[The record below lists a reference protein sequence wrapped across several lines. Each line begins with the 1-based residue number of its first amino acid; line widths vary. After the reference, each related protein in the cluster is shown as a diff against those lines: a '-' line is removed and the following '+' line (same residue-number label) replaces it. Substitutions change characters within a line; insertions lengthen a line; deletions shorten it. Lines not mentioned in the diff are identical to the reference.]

1 MPKANYLQFNTAI
14 ITYPSDYDGLLS
26 IGLIVDKFQSI
37 CKPTTKILV
46 AREDPDEE
54 IQRVHFH
61 CYYDDEIRK
70 QCSTSY
76 FDIKLPEKVVV
87 FIKEDK
93 TREYRLLDDL
103 ASELGW
109 DTDDVMVAKL
119 NDYFEKENKW
129 NSYEILDVAHPNI
142 QLKRDY
148 YGDKYCMLKYVVK
161 QKLIARSNFNL
172 EEELAYLKREHD
184 TLMEKV
190 EELTEKKCLKEVK
203 IVTVDELI
211 ELGEKYL
218 KKQQR
223 KKLTPIQKRKRGRK
237 SNNQFDQEVKEFVED
252 LRLLVLQRKLTQSEI
267 MNKIKNN
274 PQWWY
279 VYCKNVINYRQLI
292 NDMFKTAPPCKPKRN
307 YNLNF
312 WLPRKLHN
320 YILWLDDWVRRYTLG
335 EKMESRP
342 KGLVLIG
349 PSRTGKTTLMSL
361 IGEFSYIKNVWNVD
375 NWEGS
380 TAFTIMDDMDAGD
393 EGKGLSF
400 CWFKPFFGAQDAVT
414 VTDKF
419 KPKRD
424 IYNGKPLI
432 WINNYDYTETFQSKT
447 AQDYI
452 RKNMEIVYIDE
463 PLFEKRGEWIEG
475 HSDYVEFDP
484 KSTWYFKN
492 VVVQNLKCPKCNGV
506 DKLWKDTNQPGQY
519 EKDLA
524 NWKCYFCGTN
534 IKSKKESKQPII
546 EFIDETN
553 EIIEKCKEI
562 EDDLEPLDERKK
574 RLLLVKDKEFEKEK
588 GRPSKRIRTEDSSMQ

>member
-1 MPKANYLQFNTAI
+1 MVRDNQLQFNTAI
-14 ITYPSDYDGLLS
+14 ITYPSDYDGLLC

-54 IQRVHFH
+54 IQRIHYH
-61 CYYDDEIRK
+61 CYYDDDVRK
-70 QCSTSY
+70 NCTTKY
-76 FDIKLPEKVVV
+76 FDIKLPEPVLLFVK
-87 FIKEDK
+87 KDK
-93 TREYRLLDDL
+93 TREYRLLSTM

-109 DTDDVMVAKL
+109 DTGEEMVAKL
-119 NDYFEKENKW
+119 ETYVKYRNEDLKDNPIVSWDTLDY
-129 NSYEILDVAHPNI
+129 AHPNI
-142 QLKRDY
+142 QLKKEY

-161 QKLIARSNFNL
+161 QKLVARSNFNL
-172 EEELAYLKREHD
+172 EEELEYLKREHD
-184 TLMEKV
+184 TLLKKV
-190 EELTEKKCLKEVK
+190 EELTEKKCLKEIK
-203 IVTVDELI
+203 ILTVDELI
-211 ELGEKYL
+211 TLGEKYL

-223 KKLTPIQKRKRGRK
+223 KKLTTQTKRKRGRK
-237 SNNQFDQEVKEFVED
+237 SNRQFDDEVREFVEE
-252 LRLLVLQRKLTQSEI
+252 LRLLVLQRKITQSEI

-274 PQWWY
+274 PKWWY

-307 YNLNF
+307 YNTKF
-312 WLPRKLHN
+312 WLPRKLHS
-320 YILWLDDWVRRYTLG
+320 YIMWLDDWVRRYTLG

-361 IGEFSYIKNVWNVD
+361 IGDFSYIKNVWNVD

-400 CWFKPFFGAQDAVT
+400 CWYKPFFGAQDAVT

-452 RKNMEIVYIDE
+452 KKNMEIVYIYE
-463 PLFEKRGEWIEG
+463 SLFEPKGEWIEG
-475 HSDYVEFDP
+475 HSDYIEFDP
-484 KSTWYFKN
+484 KTTWYF
-492 VVVQNLKCPKCNGV
+492 QNIVCQTITCPKCQAL
-506 DKLWKDTNQPGQY
+506 DYLWKDSNQPGQY
-519 EKDLA
+519 EKELQQ
-524 NWKCYFCGTN
+524 WKCNVCKTKQTTN
-534 IKSKKESKQPII
+534 QNKDI
-546 EFIDETN
+546 EFIDETQS
-553 EIIEKCKEI
+553 IIEKYKELD
-562 EDDLEPLDERKK
+562 DDLEPLSERKK
-574 RLLLVKDKEFEKEK
+574 RLEFENEK
-588 GRPSKRIRTEDSSMQ
+588 GRPSKRIRTENTSM

>member
-1 MPKANYLQFNTAI
+1 MSRKSQYLQFNTAI

-37 CKPTTKILV
+37 CKPSTKVLI

-54 IQRVHFH
+54 IQRIHYH
-61 CYYDDEIRK
+61 CYFDDNNRK
-70 QCSTSY
+70 QICTKY
-76 FDIKLPEKVVV
+76 FDIKLPESVIV
-87 FIKEDK
+87 FIHNDT
-93 TREYRLLDDL
+93 TREYKILSVM

-109 DTDDVMVAKL
+109 DNNEEMVAKL
-119 NDYFEKENKW
+119 NQYCDEKNFNDYK
-129 NSYEILDVAHPNI
+129 ILDVAHPNI
-142 QLKRDY
+142 QLKKEY

-172 EEELAYLKREHD
+172 EQELEYLKKEHD
-184 TLMEKV
+184 TLLKKV
-190 EELTEKKCLKEVK
+190 EELTEKKCLKEIK
-203 IVTVDELI
+203 ILTIDELI
-211 ELGEKYL
+211 ELGERYM

-223 KKLTPIQKRKRGRK
+223 KNIKPKGKRGRK
-237 SNNQFDQEVKEFVED
+237 SNRQFDKEVREFVEE
-252 LRLLVLQRKLTQSEI
+252 LRLLVIQRKLTQTEI

-292 NDMFKTAPPCKPKRN
+292 NDMFKSAPPCKPKRN
-307 YNLNF
+307 YNTKF
-312 WLPRKLHN
+312 WLPRKLHS
-320 YILWLDDWVRRYTLG
+320 YIMWLDDWVRRYNLG

-361 IGEFSYIKNVWNVD
+361 IGDFSYIKNVWNVD

-400 CWFKPFFGAQDAVT
+400 CWYKPFFGAQDAVT

-452 RKNMEIVYIDE
+452 RKNMEIVYINK
-463 PLFEKRGEWIEG
+463 PLFEPQGEWIEG
-475 HSDYVEFDP
+475 HSDYIEFDP
-484 KSTWYFKN
+484 KTTWYFKN
-492 VVVQNLKCPKCNGV
+492 IVCQEITCNKCGGI
-506 DKLWKDTNQPGQY
+506 DYLWKDTNQPGQY
-519 EKDLA
+519 EKELQQ
-524 NWKCYFCGTN
+524 WKCYFCNTKQTN
-534 IKSKKESKQPII
+534 QNKRI
-546 EFIDETN
+546 EFIDET
-553 EIIEKCKEI
+553 EKIIENYKEQ
-562 EDDLEPLDERKK
+562 EDELEPLSERKK
-574 RLLLVKDKEFEKEK
+574 RLEFENEK
-588 GRPSKRIRTEDSSMQ
+588 GRPSKRIRTED

>member
-1 MPKANYLQFNTAI
+1 MPRSEGAVDFNTAI

-37 CKPTTKILV
+37 CKPTTKVLV

-54 IQRVHFH
+54 IQRIHFH
-61 CYYDDEIRK
+61 CYYDDIKRK
-70 QCSTSY
+70 SCTTKY
-76 FDIKLPEKVVV
+76 FDIKLQEPVIV
-87 FIKEDK
+87 FVHKDT
-93 TREYRLLDDL
+93 TREYEAISVT
-103 ASELGW
+103 ASKLGW
-109 DTDDVMVAKL
+109 DNGEEMVAKL
-119 NDYFEKENKW
+119 DQFVIDNNLKEYK
-129 NSYEILDVAHPNI
+129 ILDVAHPNI
-142 QLKRDY
+142 QLKKDY

-172 EEELAYLKREHD
+172 EEELAYLKKEHD
-184 TLMEKV
+184 TLMKKV

-211 ELGEKYL
+211 TLGEKYL

-237 SNNQFDQEVKEFVED
+237 SNNQFDQEVKEFVEE
-252 LRLLVLQRKLTQSEI
+252 LRLLVLQHKLTQTEI

-307 YNLNF
+307 YDIKF
-312 WLPRKLHN
+312 WLPRKLHT

-452 RKNMEIVYIDE
+452 RKNMEIVYIHE
-463 PLFEKRGEWIEG
+463 PLFEKKEEWIEG
-475 HSDYVEFDP
+475 HTDYVEFDP
-484 KSTWYFKN
+484 KTTWYFKN
-492 VVVQNLKCPKCNGV
+492 VVVQDLKCPKCGAINS
-506 DKLWKDTNQPGQY
+506 LRKDTNQPGQY
-519 EKDLA
+519 EKDLT
-524 NWKCYFCGTN
+524 NWKCCICKYD
-534 IKSKKESKQPII
+534 KKTISPYSQPI
-546 EFIDETN
+546 EFIDETD
-553 EIIEKCKEI
+553 EIIEKCKELK
-562 EDDLEPLDERKK
+562 DDLEPLDSRKK
-574 RLLLVKDKEFEKEK
+574 RLVQNKEFEKEK

>member
-1 MPKANYLQFNTAI
+1 MSERLNFTTAI

-37 CKPTTKILV
+37 CKPTTKVLI

-54 IQRVHFH
+54 IQRIHFH
-61 CYYDDEIRK
+61 CYYDDDKKKYIRGTK
-70 QCSTSY
+70 Y
-76 FDIKLPEKVVV
+76 FDIKLPEPVIV
-87 FIKEDK
+87 FVHQDT
-93 TREYRLLDDL
+93 TREYEAMTVT
-103 ASELGW
+103 ASKLGW
-109 DTDDVMVAKL
+109 DNGEEMVAKL
-119 NDYFEKENKW
+119 DQFVIDNNLKEYK
-129 NSYEILDVAHPNI
+129 ILDVAHPNI
-142 QLKRDY
+142 QLKKDY

-161 QKLIARSNFNL
+161 QKLVARSNFNL
-172 EEELAYLKREHD
+172 EEELAYLKKEHD
-184 TLMEKV
+184 TLMKKV

-203 IVTVDELI
+203 IVTIDELI
-211 ELGEKYL
+211 TLGEKYL

-237 SNNQFDQEVKEFVED
+237 SNNQFDQEVKEFVEE
-252 LRLLVLQRKLTQSEI
+252 LRLLVLQHKLTQTEI

-307 YNLNF
+307 YDIKF
-312 WLPRKLHN
+312 WLPRKLHT

-452 RKNMEIVYIDE
+452 RKNMEIVYIHE
-463 PLFEKRGEWIEG
+463 PLFEKKEEWIEG
-475 HSDYVEFDP
+475 HTDYVEFDP
-484 KSTWYFKN
+484 KTTWYFKN
-492 VVVQNLKCPKCNGV
+492 VVVQDLKCPKCGAINS
-506 DKLWKDTNQPGQY
+506 LRKDTNQPGQY
-519 EKDLA
+519 EKDLT
-524 NWKCYFCGTN
+524 NWKCCICKYD
-534 IKSKKESKQPII
+534 KKTISPYSQPI
-546 EFIDETN
+546 EFIDETD
-553 EIIEKCKEI
+553 EIIEKCKELK
-562 EDDLEPLDERKK
+562 DDLEPLDSRKK
-574 RLLLVKDKEFEKEK
+574 RLVQNKEFEKEK

>member
-1 MPKANYLQFNTAI
+1 MVRDNQLQFNTAI
-14 ITYPSDYDGLLS
+14 ITYPSDYDGLLC

-37 CKPTTKILV
+37 CKPTTKVLI

-54 IQRVHFH
+54 IQRIHYH
-61 CYYDDEIRK
+61 CYYDDEEFRK
-70 QCSTSY
+70 NCTTKY
-76 FDIKLPEKVVV
+76 FDIKLPEPVIA
-87 FIKEDK
+87 FYNE
-93 TREYRLLDDL
+93 RLESYRLLSDL

-109 DTDDVMVAKL
+109 DNSEEMVAKL
-119 NDYFEKENKW
+119 NKYIQENNYEKYK
-129 NSYEILDVAHPNI
+129 ILDVAHPNI
-142 QLKRDY
+142 QLKKEY

-161 QKLIARSNFNL
+161 QKLVARSNFNL
-172 EEELAYLKREHD
+172 EEELEYLKKEHD
-184 TLMEKV
+184 TLMKKV

-203 IVTVDELI
+203 IITVDELI
-211 ELGEKYL
+211 TLGEKYL

-223 KKLTPIQKRKRGRK
+223 KKLTTQPKRKRGRK
-237 SNNQFDQEVKEFVED
+237 SNNQFDQEVREFVEE
-252 LRLLVLQRKLTQSEI
+252 LRLLVLQRKITQSEI

-274 PQWWY
+274 PKWWY

-307 YNLNF
+307 YNTKF
-312 WLPRKLHN
+312 WLPRKLHS
-320 YILWLDDWVRRYTLG
+320 YIMWLDDWVRRYTLG

-361 IGEFSYIKNVWNVD
+361 IGDFSYIKNVWNVD

-400 CWFKPFFGAQDAVT
+400 CWYKPFFGAQDAVT

-452 RKNMEIVYIDE
+452 KKNMEIVYINE
-463 PLFEKRGEWIEG
+463 PLFEPKSEWIEG
-475 HSDYVEFDP
+475 HTDYIEFDP
-484 KSTWYFKN
+484 KTTWYF
-492 VVVQNLKCPKCNGV
+492 QNIVCQTITCTKCQALNY
-506 DKLWKDTNQPGQY
+506 LWKDSNQPGQY

-524 NWKCYFCGTN
+524 NWKCYFCEC
-534 IKSKKESKQPII
+534 SQPPI

-553 EIIEKCKEI
+553 EIIKKCQEL
-562 EDDLEPLDERKK
+562 EDDLEPLSERKK
-574 RLLLVKDKEFEKEK
+574 RLEFENEK
-588 GRPSKRIRTEDSSMQ
+588 GRPSKRIRTEDTSM

>member
-1 MPKANYLQFNTAI
+1 MSENKLKFNTAI

-37 CKPTTKILV
+37 CKPTTKVLV

-54 IQRVHFH
+54 IQRIHFH
-61 CYYDDEIRK
+61 CYYDDEKFRK
-70 QCSTSY
+70 QVTTKY
-76 FDIKLPEKVVV
+76 FDIKLPEPVIV
-87 FIKEDK
+87 FVHQDT
-93 TREYRLLDDL
+93 TREYEAMTVTAGRI
-103 ASELGW
+103 GW
-109 DTDDVMVAKL
+109 DNGEEMVAKL
-119 NDYFEKENKW
+119 NQFVIDNNLKEYK
-129 NSYEILDVAHPNI
+129 ILEVAHPNI
-142 QLKRDY
+142 QLKKDY

-161 QKLIARSNFNL
+161 QKLVARSNFNL
-172 EEELAYLKREHD
+172 EEELAYLKKEHD
-184 TLMEKV
+184 TLMKKV

-211 ELGEKYL
+211 TLGEKYL

-237 SNNQFDQEVKEFVED
+237 SNNQFDQEVKEFVEE
-252 LRLLVLQRKLTQSEI
+252 LRLLVLQRKVTQSEI

-312 WLPRKLHN
+312 WLPRKLHE

-452 RKNMEIVYIDE
+452 RKNMEIVYIHE
-463 PLFEKRGEWIEG
+463 PLFEKKEEWIEG
-475 HSDYVEFDP
+475 HTDYVEFDP

-492 VVVQNLKCPKCNGV
+492 VVVQNLKCPKCGTV

-519 EKDLA
+519 EKDLT
-524 NWKCYFCGTN
+524 NWKCIVCN
-534 IKSKKESKQPII
+534 SKQTTNRNKQL

-553 EIIEKCKEI
+553 EIIEKCKEL
-562 EDDLEPLDERKK
+562 EDDLEPLNERKK
-574 RLLLVKDKEFEKEK
+574 RLVQDKEFEEEK
-588 GRPSKRIRTEDSSMQ
+588 GRHSKRIRTEDSSMQ